1 MRTKTALTRVLGTTA
16 ATVVAAGL
24 TALSAPAAAA
34 ETQTIVDS
42 CTSTASAPIGAK
54 VLVDGAALKGPVE
67 QGAREADRF
76 LQFTYPKNL
85 ADEIGKHKLD
95 VGTVPDK
102 ATGVI
107 GGADVATAV
116 VEKLEGNPALGWP
129 HKREDVLA
137 SIHRKVAGVCG
148 MPVTATNH
156 SKPTSSNP
164 QHSPNRGS
172 NPQQGGG
179 PGGPG
184 GHQQP
189 SQPAEGQR
197 GVPTTPDG
205 PQGSGDAYAAPRDY
219 SGIPEASAPTQGKA
233 VPPDM
238 RYSPQDGVPGAPDSP
253 EFGVLG
259 DGGVGQGGKSGT
271 GEGGKSGAGDV
282 RNAGNADALAADDA
296 APNQVQLPMLLA
308 VVALAG
314 VTAGLVRT
322 WVVRKTA

>member
-1 MRTKTALTRVLGTTA
+1 MRTKTVLTRALGTAA
-16 ATVVAAGL
+16 ATAVAAGL
-24 TALSAPAAAA
+24 TALSAPAAGAA
-34 ETQTIVDS
+34 TQTVVDS
-42 CTSTASAPIGAK
+42 CTSTASAPSGAT
-54 VLVDGAALKGPVE
+54 VLVDGASLKGPVE

-95 VGTVPDK
+95 VGTVPNK
-102 ATGVI
+102 AAGVI
-107 GGADVATAV
+107 GGADVADAV

-129 HKREDVLA
+129 HKRDDVLA

-148 MPVTATNH
+148 LSVESTDR
-156 SKPTSSNP
+156 SKPTSSQP
-164 QHSPNRGS
+164 QQSPNRGS
-172 NPQQGGG
+172 TPQQGGSG
-179 PGGPG
+179 EQ
-184 GHQQP
+184 HQQP
-189 SQPAEGQR
+189 SQPVEGQR

-205 PQGSGDAYAAPRDY
+205 PQGSGDGYAAPRDY
-219 SGIPEASAPTQGKA
+219 SNIPEASVPTQGSA

-253 EFGVLG
+253 EYGVLS
-259 DGGVGQGGKSGT
+259 DGGI

-282 RNAGNADALAADDA
+282 RNAGNADALAADDT

-322 WVVRKTA
+322 WVLRKTT